1 MSNPFQII
9 EPTVLSF
16 SGGRTSAYL
25 LKKVLDANDG
35 ILPEDSLCV
44 FANTGKEE
52 EATLEF
58 VENCAEKWS
67 VDIHWVEYRSSGK
80 KFAEVNFDTASR
92 RGQPFEEMIRH
103 YGYLPNSQSRH
114 CTGQLK
120 IRTIHRFVKERW
132 EPLGHKHNE
141 NCDWMG
147 IRADEMRRAAKVERH
162 RVPLVSA
169 GITKHDVGEFWAN
182 NDFDLELPNINGT
195 TIHGNCDLCFLKGE
209 GKLLSLIREVP
220 GKAKWWIKQEK
231 FCNDQ
236 FDRFG
241 TSYTEK
247 KRFAENQSELFEFGE
262 SVPCY
267 CGD

>member
-1 MSNPFQII
+1 MSNPFRII

-35 ILPEDSLCV
+35 ILPEDSLAV

-58 VENCAEKWS
+58 VQNCSEKWS
-67 VDIHWVEYRSSGK
+67 VNIHWVEYRSSGK

-92 RGQPFEEMIRH
+92 RGQPFEEMIRQ
-103 YGYLPNSQSRH
+103 YKYLPNGLNRF
-114 CTGQLK
+114 CTGILK
-120 IRTIHRFVKERW
+120 IQTIHRFVKERW
-132 EPLGHKHNE
+132 ELLGHKHNE

-231 FCNDQ
+231 FCKDQ
-236 FDRFG
+236 FDRNG
-241 TSYTEK
+241 SSYEQK
-247 KRFAENQSELFEFGE
+247 KEFANSQSEFFEYGE
-262 SVPCY
+262 SIPCY